1 MPRIRVRKDWDWEPN
16 EDDFPEIF
24 SSPQSEDP
32 TGDQS
37 TDAANST
44 AHGFDPGWSSNPPR
58 YEGYSADSGESW
70 LSNAVIIGS
79 LPDDKLKAALA
90 RYKSIVR
97 LCEAEITARALA
109 PKRPTRS
116 RHQHVDLA
124 GADTYRCASPR
135 QRRSKTQSSQ
145 FVMTPEQLTQALMML
160 IKLKEKKT

>member
-37 TDAANST
+37 ADAANST
-44 AHGFDPGWSSNPPR
+44 AHGSDLGWSSNTPR

-70 LSNAVIIGS
+70 LSNAVVIGS

-109 PKRPTRS
+109 PKQPARSYNRRSNLDGHKVRQAAPT
-116 RHQHVDLA
+116 
-124 GADTYRCASPR
+124 R

-145 FVMTPEQLTQALMML
+145 LVMTPEQMLQALQML
-160 IKLKEKKT
+160 NKLKEAK